1 MNIYL
6 YSFDIAAALIATVL
20 IVIYALHHG
29 YRTRTSNLF
38 LVLLHA
44 TLALS
49 VADCFSKITV
59 IMLGYEFVWLKYLLQ
74 IICLIGYL
82 VYAACC
88 YVYVLLLTKKDGIT
102 KFDQELGFGM
112 GIVLVALSVTTP
124 ATHLIYDMSVQGE
137 IIRGIAY
144 PILIGFNALLFVYEM
159 YLVIAHRE
167 NLRPLQFFA
176 VAGGEVLMS
185 IAVILQSTRNNV
197 IVIPMACA
205 IILVIIYAALEDPS
219 EYLYNNSKCFNDKAF
234 YISVE
239 KNIRNNEGKSVIIFR
254 IEGYEYI
261 SHMLDDKLI
270 IKFRDE
276 VIRFFQKTFDR
287 QSVFCLRNDMY
298 AVITTDS
305 ESNAAER
312 AIENFPYSFTIDDME
327 MSAALK
333 AIELDTRNFKTT
345 SEVRHIIE
353 TVVNRYQEAGIQHI
367 NEQAGEMLRKRN
379 RELKILQAVR
389 EALKKKSFEIFYQP
403 ILEESSGKYISAE
416 ALIRLR
422 DETGE
427 FGGYIPPGVF
437 IPLAEQNGLIIPI
450 GEFVF
455 ENVCRFYTENQ
466 LERKGVK
473 YIEVNLSP
481 VQCMQQ
487 DLTLRLQSIMRRY
500 AINPECINLEIT
512 ETAEG
517 ADKYIMQRNIKSLLN
532 RGLSFSL
539 DDFGTG
545 FSNIDHLARLPVT
558 LIKFDKSLLDD
569 AMADENSKIILES
582 LMSMLKGLRYK
593 CVAEGIETEEMHQ
606 MVRAMGCDYYQGYL
620 FSRPIPEND
629 YLRFLQAH

>member
-6 YSFDIAAALIATVL
+6 YSFDIAAALVSAVL
-20 IVIYALHHG
+20 VIIYALHHG
-29 YRTRTSNLF
+29 FRTKTSILF
-38 LVLLHA
+38 LVLLHV
-44 TLALS
+44 TLVLAIS
-49 VADCFSKITV
+49 DCFSKITIEV
-59 IMLGYEFVWLKYLLQ
+59 LNYKYVWLKYLLQ
-74 IICLIGYL
+74 ILCLLCYL
-82 VYAACC
+82 TYAACC
-88 YVYVLLLTKKDGIT
+88 YAYVLILTKKDGVSR
-102 KFDQELGFGM
+102 FDMVLGCAM
-112 GIVLVALSVTTP
+112 GIMLLGLSLTTP

-137 IIRGIAY
+137 VVRGWAY
-144 PILIGFNALLFVYEM
+144 PILIGFNGILFIYEFI
-159 YLVIAHRE
+159 LVIKNRQ
-167 NLRPLQFFA
+167 NLRPIQFFA
-176 VAGGEVLMS
+176 VTGGEVLMS
-185 IAVILQSTRNNV
+185 VALLLQSSHDNV
-197 IVIPMACA
+197 IVIPLACA
-205 IILVIIYAALEDPS
+205 IILVVIYAALEDPS

-234 YISVE
+234 YVAVD
-239 KNIRNNEGKSVIIFR
+239 KNLRNLEGKSVIVFKID
-254 IEGYEYI
+254 GYEYI
-261 SHMLDDKLI
+261 SHLLDDKLI
-270 IKFRDE
+270 VKFRDE
-276 VIRFFQKTFDR
+276 VVKFFHHTFDR
-287 QSVFCLRNDMY
+287 QSVFCLGNDIY
-298 AVITTDS
+298 AVITWDG

-312 AIENFPYSFTIDDME
+312 AIENFPYSFTIEDME
-327 MSAALK
+327 ISAALK
-333 AIELDTRNFKTT
+333 AIELDTRNFKST

-353 TVVNRYQEAGIQHI
+353 TVVSKYQEAGIQHI

-379 RELKILQAVR
+379 RELKIVQAVR

-403 ILEESSGKYISAE
+403 ILEESSGKFISAE

-437 IPLAEQNGLIIPI
+437 IPLAERNGLIIPI

-455 ENVCRFYTENQ
+455 ESVCRFYTENQ

-582 LMSMLKGLRYK
+582 LMTMLKGLRYK

-620 FSRPIPEND
+620 FSRPIPESD